1 MAFDD
6 LVAGIGEFQRG
17 EHRRKA
23 AHFAALAKGQ
33 SPDTFVIACAD
44 SRVTPQVMSQAE
56 AGDLFIARNAGNFV
70 PPCVE
75 GLVEGT
81 AATLE
86 YAVLGVGVQHIVIL
100 GHSDCGAMK
109 ALRDG
114 ASEAMPLV
122 QAWIHH
128 GHEARDQVG
137 SGSSLRELT
146 LANIR
151 AQLRNLMTYDFVQT
165 RVASGDL
172 HLHGWYYHIAK
183 GTVDSVDSQ
192 GLFRPIA
199 ALGT

>member
-23 AHFAALAKGQ
+23 ARFAALANGQ

-56 AGDLFIARNAGNFV
+56 AGDIFIARNAGNFV
-70 PPCVE
+70 PPCIE

-86 YAVLGVGVQHIVIL
+86 YAVLGLNVQHIVVL

-109 ALRDG
+109 ALKDG
-114 ASEAMPLV
+114 APNTLPFV
-122 QAWIHH
+122 KAWIHH
-128 GHEARDQVG
+128 GDRAREQAG
-137 SGSSLRELT
+137 PESSLLELT

-151 AQLRNLMTYDFVQT
+151 AQLLNLMTYNFVQT
-165 RVASGDL
+165 RVADGDL

-192 GLFRPIA
+192 GLFHPIA
-199 ALGT
+199 ALSA